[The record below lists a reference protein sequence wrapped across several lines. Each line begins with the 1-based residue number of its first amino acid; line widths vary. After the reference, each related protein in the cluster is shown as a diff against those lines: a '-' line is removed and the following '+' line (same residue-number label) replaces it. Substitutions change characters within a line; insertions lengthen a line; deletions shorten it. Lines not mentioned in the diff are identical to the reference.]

1 MKRIKINDKHPTIRK
16 YCRFPYF
23 QEFGKFNHKSG
34 IGLSKNVIYS
44 TIFKQVLQEKK
55 WKHVDTKKTRV
66 IFLKIILR
74 NKVYP

>member
-1 MKRIKINDKHPTIRK
+1 MKTIKKKNHPTIRK

-55 WKHVDTKKTRV
+55 ENIHVDKKKT
-66 IFLKIILR
+66 
-74 NKVYP
+74 

>member
-1 MKRIKINDKHPTIRK
+1 MKKIKIKNNHPTIRK

-34 IGLSKNVIYS
+34 IGLCKNVIYS

-55 WKHVDTKKTRV
+55 VETHVDTRKDFFKDY
-66 IFLKIILR
+66 FK
-74 NKVYP
+74 

>member
-1 MKRIKINDKHPTIRK
+1 MHIKKRIKIKNKHPTIRK

-34 IGLSKNVIYS
+34 IGLSKNIIYS

-55 WKHVDTKKTRV
+55 WKH
-66 IFLKIILR
+66 IC
-74 NKVYP
+74 